1 MPHEMRLRRHKVPKL
16 LDYHNFTDDCENLRY
31 RSLNADGLIC
41 IYIRKGGM
49 TLMDV
54 IFTIC
59 LLSGVIIPII
69 SVILGLIDN
78 IVNLFDGLDWDFDI
92 NIGDVSISLLP
103 ASGASICV
111 FLLLFGSAG
120 KLLLFLEIN
129 PWLVLSMAVLI
140 GYVCSILVQN
150 LLINRLK
157 QIRMEPNKRE
167 EFIGRIGKVLIT
179 ILPGTTGSVSFTTKT
194 GRITYPAKT
203 DGLESLQQGIS
214 VRAERFDGN
223 ILIVTKLKTEDE
235 I

>member
-1 MPHEMRLRRHKVPKL
+1 MV
-16 LDYHNFTDDCENLRY
+16 
-31 RSLNADGLIC
+31 
-41 IYIRKGGM
+41 

-59 LLSGVIIPII
+59 LLAGVIIPVI

-78 IVNLFDGLDWDFDI
+78 LVNLFDGLDWDFDI

-103 ASGASICV
+103 ASGASICT
-111 FLLLFGSAG
+111 FLLMFGGAG
-120 KLLLFLEIN
+120 KLLLFLNIN
-129 PWLVLSMAVLI
+129 QWLVLSMTVLI
-140 GYVCSILVQN
+140 GYICSILVQN

-157 QIRMEPNKRE
+157 HIQMEPNKRE

-203 DGLESLQQGIS
+203 DGTESLQQGIS
-214 VRAERFDGN
+214 VKAERFDGN
-223 ILIVTKLKTEDE
+223 ILIVTKLETEDE
-235 I
+235 V